1 MSHEH
6 DTNEEI
12 MELGHDPVPGY
23 KPVFYCVFTVACIY
37 LVTLFIVYT

>member
-1 MSHEH
+1 MDQAN

-23 KPVFYCVFTVACIY
+23 KPVFYGVFAVACVY
-37 LVTLFIVYT
+37 LAVLVVLYT